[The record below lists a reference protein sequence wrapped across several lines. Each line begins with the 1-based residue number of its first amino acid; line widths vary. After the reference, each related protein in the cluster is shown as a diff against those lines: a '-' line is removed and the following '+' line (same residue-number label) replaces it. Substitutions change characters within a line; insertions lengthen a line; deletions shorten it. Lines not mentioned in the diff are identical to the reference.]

1 MGEKMKNP
9 RLLIREAMPTETP
22 IVLDF
27 IHKIAHYEHLSD
39 RVEATE
45 AMLHQALFVD
55 RVCGVVLAF
64 LGNKP
69 IGFALYYYNFSTFKA
84 KRGLY
89 LEDIFVCED
98 YRGKG
103 YGKALMGHLLMKA
116 EKEELGRMEWSCL
129 RWNQKAIDFY
139 HSLGATALTEWMTF
153 RMEDDFSVKHDK
165 SKLMENQ

>member
-1 MGEKMKNP
+1 MKNA
-9 RLLIREAMPTETP
+9 RLSIREAKPIETP

-27 IHKIAHYEHLSD
+27 IKKIAHYEHLSD

-45 AMLHQALFVD
+45 ALLHKALFVD

-64 LGNKP
+64 LGNEP

-89 LEDIFVCED
+89 LEDIFICEN

-116 EKEELGRMEWSCL
+116 EKEKLGRMEWNCL

-139 HSLGATALTEWMTF
+139 HSLGATALTEWVTF
-153 RMEDDFSVKHDK
+153 RMEDDFSIKHDT